1 MIIEIQTGDGPKKVR
16 VCDYCKTACIPYGRY
31 CSSRC
36 YYKHLDAM
44 VAEQERERER
54 QLQELHEWEAKRN
67 GR

>member
-16 VCDYCKTACIPYGRY
+16 VCDYCKTACIPYGQF

-36 YYKHLDAM
+36 YHRHLDLL
-44 VAEQERERER
+44 VAKQEQERER
-54 QLQELHEWEAKRN
+54 QLNDLREWEAERN